1 MMLLFSNNHAFRISY
16 LKQQQILLI
25 QETNFHS
32 SFYDV
37 LAFERYS
44 FKCSEKVKRD
54 GADL

>member
-1 MMLLFSNNHAFRISY
+1 MLLFSNNHAFRISY

-25 QETNFHS
+25 QKTNFHS